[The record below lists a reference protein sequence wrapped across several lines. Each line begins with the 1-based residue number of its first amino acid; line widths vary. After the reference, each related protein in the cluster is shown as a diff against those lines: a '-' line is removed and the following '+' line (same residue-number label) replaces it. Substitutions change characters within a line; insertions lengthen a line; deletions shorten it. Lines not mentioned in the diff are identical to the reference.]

1 MIAAIAT
8 HRLARHLLSR
18 SRFRIPED
26 VVTWMGAVQA
36 QEYGPAK
43 WGLGLRLSHAAA
55 DADVER
61 AFADGRIL
69 RTHVMRP
76 TWHFVAADDIRWL
89 QQLTAP
95 RVRRTLAVYNRR
107 YELDAA
113 TLARGTAVV
122 ERALRDRHYLT
133 RPELAARLRDAGL
146 SFSGI
151 RLALFLMDTE
161 LESIVCSGPR
171 RGKQFTYA
179 LVAERAP
186 RALTLPRDEALAA
199 LTRRYFTS
207 HGPATIRDFVWW
219 SGLTTADAKR
229 GLEMND
235 ARREEIDGHAYFSV
249 GPSPRSGARQP
260 LAHLLPIYDEY
271 LVAYRDRVAV
281 PHRAATAARAN
292 GPVRFQH
299 AIVVGGQVAGTWRI
313 APVRRAVAIDAIALR
328 RLSARERTAIG
339 EAADRYARFIGVP
352 MQCSIRTARATV

>member
-69 RTHVMRP
+69 RTHVRRP
-76 TWHFVAADDIRWL
+76 PWHFVAADDIRWL

-161 LESIVCSGPR
+161 LESI
-171 RGKQFTYA
+171 
-179 LVAERAP
+179 
-186 RALTLPRDEALAA
+186 
-199 LTRRYFTS
+199 
-207 HGPATIRDFVWW
+207 
-219 SGLTTADAKR
+219 
-229 GLEMND
+229 
-235 ARREEIDGHAYFSV
+235 
-249 GPSPRSGARQP
+249 
-260 LAHLLPIYDEY
+260 
-271 LVAYRDRVAV
+271 
-281 PHRAATAARAN
+281 
-292 GPVRFQH
+292 
-299 AIVVGGQVAGTWRI
+299 
-313 APVRRAVAIDAIALR
+313 
-328 RLSARERTAIG
+328 
-339 EAADRYARFIGVP
+339 
-352 MQCSIRTARATV
+352 